1 MPTAQPAIYRLSRP
15 SITGVVLAGGLGRR
29 MGGVDKGLQLLDG
42 QPLVRHVTERLAP
55 QVDRL
60 LINANRSQEAY
71 AALGYPL
78 IADVV
83 GGFAGPLAGLHAALL
98 AADTPL
104 VATAPCDSP
113 YLPLDLI
120 ERLHAGLQ
128 STGADLAI
136 ASAGGRIHPVFC
148 LCRTTLRDKLEG
160 YLQSGGRKVALWCAE
175 TGGIEV
181 DFSDQPEAFGNFN
194 TLADLQNR

>member
-1 MPTAQPAIYRLSRP
+1 MPTAKPRFSRPSTP

-42 QPLVRHVTERLAP
+42 RPLVRHVTERLAP

-60 LINANRSQEAY
+60 MINANRSQEQY
-71 AALGYPL
+71 AALAYPL
-78 IADVV
+78 IADVIS
-83 GGFAGPLAGLHAALL
+83 GFAGPLAGLHAALT
-98 AADTPL
+98 AAETPL
-104 VATAPCDSP
+104 VATVPCDSP

-120 ERLHAGLQ
+120 ERLYAGLQ
-128 STGADLAI
+128 SQGADIAI

-148 LCRTTLRDKLEG
+148 LCRTALRDKLEG

-175 TGGIEV
+175 MRGIEV
-181 DFSDQPEAFGNFN
+181 DFSDQPEAFSNFN
-194 TLADLQNR
+194 TLADLQKS